1 MKRELLK
8 EYGLKITPQRMAVLD
23 AMNSLKDH
31 PTAECIIEYIRKNHP
46 NIAIGTVYKTLDTFA
61 EKGIIKRVKTD
72 RDVMRY
78 DAITSNHHHLYCIE
92 TDRIEDY
99 KNDELNQILN
109 EYFKKR
115 SIPNFEIE
123 DIKLQLSGK
132 FTDKPNK

>member
-8 EYGLKITPQRMAVLD
+8 EYDLKITPQRIAVLD

-92 TDRIEDY
+92 TDRIKDYEDE
-99 KNDELNQILN
+99 ELTQILN
-109 EYFKKR
+109 EYFINKR
-115 SIPNFEIE
+115 IPSFNIE
-123 DIKLQLSGK
+123 EIKLQITGK
-132 FTDKPNK
+132 FTDKP